1 MLIETPM
8 IAFFSCRRV
17 WRLTAALL
25 VFTGAQARAEWKLE
39 GTETAPSPS
48 PGVTHL
54 VQTVRKT
61 GPAGG
66 EATLHFVSFNADSHH
81 LRVIDQGSGGR
92 ESLAE
97 AMLRTGCLA
106 GVNGGYFHPDF
117 EPVGMLVSD
126 GKVVRGPQRAK
137 LLSGALV
144 VTDHHVKLLRA
155 TDPLPGRNALQALQS
170 GPFLVEG
177 GKVVAGLNDVRSARR
192 TAVATGGKGRWA
204 LVSTTAVTLA
214 ELGAIL
220 AELPAVPLGWKVE
233 RALNLDGGSSTALWV
248 RQPGAAP
255 YSIGEFGIVRDFV
268 GIVPR

>member
-1 MLIETPM
+1 MG
-8 IAFFSCRRV
+8 
-17 WRLTAALL
+17 LTLPSRHLLAALL
-25 VFTGAQARAEWKLE
+25 LWAAAEARAEWKLA
-39 GTETAPSPS
+39 GTEAAPSPGE
-48 PGVTHL
+48 GVTHS
-54 VQTVRKT
+54 VQRVTR
-61 GPAGG
+61 AGG
-66 EATLHFVSFNADSHH
+66 EATLHFVSFEAAAHH
-81 LRVIDQGSGGR
+81 LRVIDQGPAGR

-126 GKVVRGPQRAK
+126 GKIIRGPQRAM

-144 VTDHHVKLLRA
+144 VTRNHMKLLRA
-155 TDPLPGRNALQALQS
+155 TDPLPGKNAQQALQS

-177 GKVVAGLNDVRSARR
+177 GKAVAGLNEVRSARR
-192 TAVATGGKGRWA
+192 TALAMGGKGRWA
-204 LVSTTAVTLA
+204 LVSASALTLA
-214 ELGAIL
+214 EIGAIL
-220 AELPAVPLGWKVE
+220 AEPALLPGGLKVE

-255 YSIGEFGIVRDFV
+255 FSMGEFGVVRDFV

>member
-1 MLIETPM
+1 MRFICPLP
-8 IAFFSCRRV
+8 
-17 WRLTAALL
+17 RLLAALL
-25 VFTGAQARAEWKLE
+25 LCGAAAEARAEWKLA
-39 GTETAPSPS
+39 GTEAAPSPAG
-48 PGVTHL
+48 GVTHS
-54 VQTVRKT
+54 VQRVEQ
-61 GPAGG
+61 AGG
-66 EATLHFVSFNADSHH
+66 NGGATLHFVVFEAESHH
-81 LRVIDQGSGGR
+81 LRVIDQGPMGR

-126 GKVVRGPQRAK
+126 GKIVRGPQRAK

-144 VTDHHVKLLRA
+144 VTRQHMKLLRA
-155 TDPLPGRNALQALQS
+155 TDPLPGKNALQALQA

-177 GKVVAGLNDVRSARR
+177 GKAVAGLNEVRSARR
-192 TAVATGGKGRWA
+192 TAVAMGGMGRWA
-204 LVSTTAVTLA
+204 LVSSSRLTLA

-220 AELPAVPLGWKVE
+220 AEPALLPGGLKVE

-255 YSIGEFGIVRDFV
+255 FSIGEFGIVRDFI

>member
-1 MLIETPM
+1 MT
-8 IAFFSCRRV
+8 FFPRSLGV
-17 WRLTAALL
+17 WRLAVLF
-25 VFTGAQARAEWKLE
+25 VCAQEANARAEWKLT
-39 GTETAPSPS
+39 GAETAASPGA
-48 PGVTHL
+48 GVTHF
-54 VQTVRKT
+54 VQTVRET
-61 GPAGG
+61 GGGG
-66 EATLHFVSFNADSHH
+66 EATLHFVGFEAAKHG

-97 AMLRTGCLA
+97 AMGRTGCLA

-126 GKVVRGPQRAK
+126 GKVIRGPQRAK

-144 VTDHHVKLLRA
+144 VTAHHVKLLRA
-155 TDPLPGRNALQALQS
+155 TDPLPGKNALQALQS

-177 GKVVAGLNDVRSARR
+177 GKAVAGLNQARSARR
-192 TAVATGGKGRWA
+192 TAVATNGKGRWA
-204 LVSTTAVTLA
+204 LVSTSAVTLA

-220 AELPAVPLGWKVE
+220 AEPALTPSGWKVE
-233 RALNLDGGSSTALWV
+233 QALNLDGGSSTALWV

-255 YSIGEFGIVRDFV
+255 YSIGEFGIVRDFI